1 MRVSGAGL
9 DGHAIVDP
17 VSFSPHRWVHKHA
30 EGTAQ
35 SFRNCPTSHPDRQ
48 HTWQRH
54 NNSHIDLRQ
63 KAPTFDMTGLYA
75 HPDVDYDPPLQL
87 VDHPRERLHQ
97 HNTFLGVVARKNPD
111 QKAYP
116 NHPDVDISDAIS
128 YYLIELEVPGIKSA
142 DSIALN
148 WTSWRSLVVAGS
160 SFRSWELPTSANPEK
175 AGNGDRAGGSADGSD
190 MHVSTL
196 KVSTVKANGVND
208 QLPQFLVIGERRIGS
223 FRREFHFP
231 MDVVVDK
238 VEAKLEA
245 GLLRIRVPKKSHM
258 DLKGVGMV
266 RVQGM
271 D

>member
-1 MRVSGAGL
+1 
-9 DGHAIVDP
+9 
-17 VSFSPHRWVHKHA
+17 
-30 EGTAQ
+30 
-35 SFRNCPTSHPDRQ
+35 
-48 HTWQRH
+48 
-54 NNSHIDLRQ
+54 
-63 KAPTFDMTGLYA
+63 MTGLCAQPYA
-75 HPDVDYDPPLQL
+75 YELPLQL
-87 VDHPRERLHQ
+87 VDHARERLHQ
-97 HNTFLGVVARKNPD
+97 HNTFLGVVARKSPD

-116 NHPDVDISDAIS
+116 NHPDVDISDAIG

-160 SFRSWELPTSANPEK
+160 SFRSWELDTSATPGTTSND
-175 AGNGDRAGGSADGSD
+175 DRAGGSADESD
-190 MHVSTL
+190 LDASAL
-196 KVSTVKANGVND
+196 EDSKVKANDVND
-208 QLPQFLVIGERRIGS
+208 QLPPFLVIGERRIGS

-231 MDVVVDK
+231 MDVVVEK

-258 DLKGVGMV
+258 DLKGAGKV